1 MKKRVVVVI
10 LTACSVARAE
20 DESVRINTDGT
31 PGLVV
36 PFKHGQQPERRIQTA
51 PEGADYVTRRYE
63 LAGFPLLGGD
73 SDIGFQFGGVATLT
87 RFEGGVRP
95 YQWNM
100 DLLLAASVKSGP
112 TGPEIAQQSY
122 LWHWDVPALT

>member
-51 PEGADYVTRRYE
+51 PEGADYVTRGYE

-73 SDIGFQFGGVATLT
+73 RDIGFQFGGVARLP

-100 DLLLAASVKSGP
+100 DLLLAPKVNSGS
-112 TGPEIAQQSY
+112 TGPAVTRQNNSG
-122 LWHWDVPALT
+122 DR